1 MSQVAARTLWDLVHV
16 DRGIS
21 LSLSHSL
28 THSLSFGVFG
38 RLNYWSGTPGTSRLC
53 AERIPYVH
61 RFSMVAL
68 PELFS
73 DPGEGPSESTRTK
86 TQ

>member
-1 MSQVAARTLWDLVHV
+1 MSQVAARTLWDLVPV
-16 DRGIS
+16 ARGIT

-38 RLNYWSGTPGTSRLC
+38 RLNYWSGTPGTLQLY
-53 AERIPYVH
+53 AERTPYVH

-68 PELFS
+68 PELFR
-73 DPGEGPSESTRTK
+73 DPGEGPFESTRTK
-86 TQ
+86 AQ

>member
-53 AERIPYVH
+53 AERTPYVH

-68 PELFS
+68 PELLS
-73 DPGEGPSESTRTK
+73 DPGEGPFESTRTK

>member
-21 LSLSHSL
+21 FSLSHSL

-73 DPGEGPSESTRTK
+73 DPGEGPFESTRTK